1 MNEDIK
7 KYYCKK
13 SYNDFLVGNYY
24 DKTVDNYF
32 YTIVGKTKNNLEV
45 KVLYNK
51 FSNMYINFNKHF
63 ILATIHDRKTK
74 IKKLKNEGSK
84 I

>member
-24 DKTVDNYF
+24 DKTVDN
-32 YTIVGKTKNNLEV
+32 
-45 KVLYNK
+45 
-51 FSNMYINFNKHF
+51 
-63 ILATIHDRKTK
+63 
-74 IKKLKNEGSK
+74 
-84 I
+84 